1 MRFGVL
7 GPLTVRTPEG
17 APVTVPEAR
26 VRTLLASLLI
36 APGAVVPADRLI
48 EDLWGAGP
56 LPTRPANALHTLVS
70 RLRTALATGG
80 GRDLVVR
87 RAPGYLLRIPPDTVD
102 ADRFTTLATRAR
114 ATTGARTRAALFAEA
129 LAEWRG
135 AAFTEYADEPFARA
149 AVAHLEE
156 QRLLVREEH
165 AEARLELGDHA
176 ELAADLAELTSA
188 HPLRERLRAAHMRAL
203 HGAGRTAEALDAY
216 QDLRRHLDEEL
227 GLTPGAEVMA
237 LQGRILRGEGEQA
250 PAHHTTPLRHRTNLP
265 APVTPLIGRTGAL
278 QDVRELLS
286 AGTRLVTLT
295 GPGGVGKTRLA
306 LEVAGTYA
314 DGEAVGSYAD
324 GEAVGSYT
332 EGEAVGSY
340 TDGAAAAPY
349 PDGIW
354 LVELAALPTSS
365 TPEEAAQ
372 KITATLGL
380 REVQAPRTPE
390 GLGTPTAPTALA
402 APATHHLT
410 EALRDRRLLLVLDNC
425 EHLAAAAADLTRHL
439 LRAAPGLRVLA
450 TSREPLALTGETL
463 YAVPPLD
470 LPDPDADPAEVQR
483 AGAVRLF
490 TARAAAATPDF
501 KVTDANSTAVATIC
515 RRMDGLPLALELAAT
530 RVRALGPQALA
541 ERLDDRFGLL
551 TAGRRD
557 APARQQTLR
566 AMIDW
571 SWELLTAAER
581 TVLRRLAVHAEG
593 CTLEAAEALCS
604 TLDVKSSE
612 VLDLL
617 SRLVDRSLVTV
628 THTEDGPRYR
638 LLESVAAYALEQL
651 TSSATEFESLRR
663 AHATHYTA
671 LAERADPLLRGA
683 GQQTWLR
690 RLNAESANV
699 RAALATASATG
710 DGALARRLTRAM
722 AWYWFLRGRLTEAR
736 RAMATALAVPESDP
750 PPSPQTEE
758 AQVAAWHRGMKLLA
772 GEDSVALGPT
782 TEEDAAPP
790 LTTLFLSYAATMFGG
805 MPEAERL
812 TARALE
818 AFRAGSD
825 DWGTAAALT
834 IRGVQR
840 YVRGDL
846 EGSYE
851 DGVRSLALFRGTG
864 DGWGQLQA
872 TGVLGRVAEIKGD
885 YAEARAQHTEGLRL
899 ATALELWSEA
909 STRWSQLGRVAL
921 LVGDHEQADAHH
933 ERARLLAVEQAD
945 RAAQEFAE
953 VGLALG
959 ARRQGRLA
967 EAEAYLLPWREWN
980 RRFPAENGAALI
992 LAELGFI
999 AEQRGDAHAAL
1010 RLHTE
1015 GLAAARTTADPRAIA
1030 LALEGLAGAHH
1041 LTDSSPTR
1049 ATHLLAT
1056 AARLRISVNAP
1067 LPPAERTDV
1076 DRITTAIQA
1085 TRRKG

>member
-17 APVTVPEAR
+17 APVTVPETR
-26 VRTLLASLLI
+26 VRTLLASLLV

-102 ADRFTTLATRAR
+102 ANRFTTLATRAR
-114 ATTGARTRAALFAEA
+114 ATTDARTRAALFAEA

-149 AVAHLEE
+149 AVTHLEE

-176 ELAADLAELTSA
+176 ELAAELAELTST

-250 PAHHTTPLRHRTNLP
+250 PAHHTTPLRRRTNLP
-265 APVTPLIGRTGAL
+265 APVTPLIGRTGPL

-314 DGEAVGSYAD
+314 DGEAVGSY
-324 GEAVGSYT
+324 T

-340 TDGAAAAPY
+340 ADGAAAALY

-372 KITATLGL
+372 TITATLGL
-380 REVQAPRTPE
+380 REAQAPRTTESP
-390 GLGTPTAPTALA
+390 GTPGTPA

-425 EHLAAAAADLTRHL
+425 EHLSAAAADLTRHL

-470 LPDPDADPAEVQR
+470 LPDPDADPAQVQR

-490 TARAAAATPDF
+490 TARATAASLDF

-651 TSSATEFESLRR
+651 TSSTPEFEFLRR

-736 RAMATALAVPESDP
+736 RAMATALAVPDATSEAADSE
-750 PPSPQTEE
+750 QVEALHRAMTLLTGEGEAELTE
-758 AQVAAWHRGMKLLA
+758 
-772 GEDSVALGPT
+772 PT
-782 TEEDAAPP
+782 TDDRTTP

-851 DGVRSLALFRGTG
+851 DGVRSLALFRATG

-885 YAEARAQHTEGLRL
+885 YTEARAQHTEGLRL

-921 LVGDHEQADAHH
+921 LTGDHEQADAHH
-933 ERARLLAVEQAD
+933 ERARRLAVEQAD
-945 RAAQEFAE
+945 RAAQEVAE

-959 ARRQGRLA
+959 ARRQGRLD

-1015 GLAAARTTADPRAIA
+1015 GLTAARTTADPRAIA